1 MQQQKSILFITT
13 ADTDI
18 LTADRALSALA
29 DGFPQVHAVNPTSLP
44 RDEGGPNGETLALAS
59 NAGAVVMRLLGGKR
73 AMPDTFD
80 ALVRHCRA
88 EGIPLIACPGHQEW
102 DEDLVTA
109 CTVPVAEVETV
120 FAYLMQGGVQNFQ
133 NLFLFLS
140 DTYLG
145 SSHGHE
151 APAPL
156 PWEGIYHPDVAD
168 GTDVDAFIA
177 QRFRPGRPNI
187 GLLFYRAHWMSGNLL
202 PIDAL
207 IRSLEAKGANTL
219 PVFAFSLKHSPEGD
233 GVANRAFTE
242 YLAGPDG
249 KPRVQCIINT
259 MGMSMAEVIEG
270 KPAFANDSA
279 SSSNGQSGA
288 GGSSLELL
296 DVPMV
301 QAIVSTGT
309 EEAWLES
316 ALGLGPID
324 TAMNVALPEFDGRL
338 ISVPISFK
346 EESGKEE
353 SGGET
358 GGLSGRLQRYAPRED
373 RIDLVARLAI
383 KQANLALK
391 PNSEKK
397 IAVVLS
403 NYPTKDARIGN
414 AVGLDTPASAVL
426 VLNALKQA
434 GYQVADIPETG
445 DELVHRIIERCSNDR
460 DSLTEEQLRLAAGHV
475 TARQYAD
482 WFATFPDDVTEEL
495 SRDWGEPPGQVYRTE
510 IGPSPSGGGLGLGR
524 NPGAP
529 ALAIAGID
537 LGNVFVGLQ
546 PPRGFGENPI
556 AIYHSPDLAPTHHY
570 IAYYRW
576 LRDVYGADAIL
587 HLGKHGTLEWLPGKG
602 IGLSPSCYPE
612 VALDDVPLFYPF
624 IINDPGE
631 GSQAKRRAHAT
642 VVDHLIPSMT
652 TADSYGDIARI
663 EQLMDEHYQCQTLD
677 PSKLPLLEAQIWE
690 VAQQAE
696 LHRDLGIESQPE
708 DFGEFILEID
718 GYLCELKD
726 AQIKDGLHILGDA
739 PEGEQLVGLL
749 CALTRLDI
757 SGVPS
762 LRRSVAEALGFDYA
776 ELIDDLGKP
785 LPESGLARLK
795 DFQDITRSSSES
807 PSLLSPPEGENTPFL
822 PPPEGGNTRGGESD
836 IIRTNGDALER
847 IELLCRRL
855 YRGMLERGFNA
866 ADATPVVSS
875 VLGVSDRQTQSV
887 LEYVAEIVYPAL
899 MRTPDEI
906 GNLLRGMEGKY
917 VPPGPSGAPTRG
929 MANILPT
936 GRNFYSIDPKTI
948 PSPAAWE
955 TGKQLSQSLLEKY
968 LEEEGAYPEMVGL
981 VVWGTSVMRTH
992 GDDIAQI
999 LHLLGVRPRWQ
1010 AESRRVLGLE
1020 VIPLAE
1026 LGRPRIDVT
1035 VRISGFFR
1043 DAFPNL
1049 INLLDQAVELAASL
1063 DELPQDNYVV
1073 KHLQEDLA
1081 NPSSPANRH
1090 SREGG
1095 NPETEPT
1102 GADRA
1107 SSLYRIFGS
1116 KPGTYGAGILPALD
1130 ERNWETVQDLAEI
1143 YTVWGGYAYTQA
1155 EHGVHARDQFRQ
1167 RFSQIVVAAKNQDTR
1182 EHDIFDSDDYM
1193 QYHGGMIATVRALT
1207 GRSPRQ
1213 FFGDSA
1219 DPSRARNRDL
1229 QDEAR
1234 RVFRSRVVNPKWI
1247 GSMKRHGYK
1256 GAFELAATV
1265 DYMFGYDA
1273 TAQVIEDW
1281 MYEDVTESY
1290 VFDSDTQQ
1298 FFRESNPWA
1307 LKGVVE
1313 RLLEAIERGMWENP
1327 PPEMR
1332 EKLQQLYLELEADL
1346 EARQEGIGDRR

>member
-1 MQQQKSILFITT
+1 MQQKSILFITT

-18 LTADRALSALA
+18 LTADRAISTMPS
-29 DGFPQVHAVNPTSLP
+29 GFPQVVAINPVSLSP
-44 RDEGGPNGETLALAS
+44 GPGDGEEDSDGGIATLPS
-59 NAGAVVMRLLGGKR
+59 NAGAVVLRLLGGKR
-73 AMPDTFD
+73 AMPDSFD
-80 ALVRHCRA
+80 GLVRQCRS

-102 DEDLVTA
+102 DEDLITA

-140 DTYLG
+140 DTYFG
-145 SSHGHE
+145 TDYGHE

-156 PWEGIYHPDVAD
+156 PWEGIYHPDVTD
-168 GTDVDAFIA
+168 GMDVESFVA
-177 QRFRPGRPNI
+177 QRFKAGRPSI
-187 GLLFYRAHWMSGNLL
+187 GILFYRAHWMSGNLL
-202 PIDAL
+202 PVDAL
-207 IRSLEAKGANTL
+207 IRSLERQGANVL

-233 GVANRAFTE
+233 GQANRAFTE
-242 YLAGPDG
+242 YLAGPEDT
-249 KPRVQCIINT
+249 PRVQCIINT
-259 MGMSMAEVIEG
+259 MGMSMGEISAEG
-270 KPAFANDSA
+270 LRGAPANTQ
-279 SSSNGQSGA
+279 GPTITA
-288 GGSSLELL
+288 GWSLDYL
-296 DVPMV
+296 DKLNVPMI
-301 QAIVSTGT
+301 QAIISTST
-309 EEAWLES
+309 HEDWLAS
-316 ALGLGPID
+316 DLGLGPID
-324 TAMNVALPEFDGRL
+324 TAMSVALPEFDGRL
-338 ISVPISFK
+338 ITVPISFK
-346 EESGKEE
+346 EEATAEGS
-353 SGGET
+353 
-358 GGLSGRLQRYAPRED
+358 GGLSGKLQRYVPRND
-373 RIDLVARLAI
+373 RVELVARLAI
-383 KQANLALK
+383 KQTRLGMK

-397 IAVVLS
+397 IAVILS

-426 VLNALKQA
+426 VLNALKEA
-434 GYQVADIPETG
+434 GYKVTDIPETG

-482 WFATFPDDVTEEL
+482 WFSGFPDDVSEEL
-495 SRDWGEPPGQVYRTE
+495 TRDWGEPPGQVYRAN
-510 IGPSPSGGGLGLGR
+510 GS
-524 NPGAP
+524 
-529 ALAIAGID
+529 LAIAGID

-546 PPRGFGENPI
+546 PPRGFGDNPI
-556 AIYHSPDLAPTHHY
+556 AIYHSPDIAPTHHY

-576 LRDVYGADAIL
+576 VRDVFRADAIL

-642 VVDHLIPSMT
+642 IVDHLIPAMT

-690 VAQQAE
+690 VVQQAE
-696 LHRDLGIESQPE
+696 LHRDLGIEAQPK
-708 DFGEFILEID
+708 DFGGFILEID

-726 AQIKDGLHILGDA
+726 AQIKDGLHILGDT

-762 LRRSVAEALGFDYA
+762 LRRSVAEALGLDYA
-776 ELIDDLGKP
+776 SLTEDLGEAP
-785 LPESGLARLK
+785 AGSIPPAIANL
-795 DFQDITRSSSES
+795 DMES
-807 PSLLSPPEGENTPFL
+807 PVRS
-822 PPPEGGNTRGGESD
+822 
-836 IIRTNGDALER
+836 NGDFLER
-847 IELLCRRL
+847 IELLCRQA
-855 YRGMLERGFNA
+855 YREMLERGFNA
-866 ADATPVVSS
+866 ADAAPVVSG
-875 VLGVSDRQTQSV
+875 VLGAPDAQTQLV
-887 LEYVAEIVYPAL
+887 LEYVADTIYPAL

-906 GNLLRGMEGKY
+906 GNLLRGLEGKY

-936 GRNFYSIDPKTI
+936 GRNFYSVDPKTI

-955 TGKQLSQSLLEKY
+955 TGKQLADSLLEKY

-981 VVWGTSVMRTH
+981 VVWGTSAMRTH
-992 GDDIAQI
+992 GDDVAQI
-999 LHLLGVRPRWQ
+999 LHLLGVRPKWQ

-1020 VIPLAE
+1020 VIPLEE

-1049 INLLDQAVELAASL
+1049 INLLDQAVEMAASL
-1063 DELPQDNYVV
+1063 DESPDENYVV
-1073 KHLQEDLA
+1073 KHLREDL
-1081 NPSSPANRH
+1081 
-1090 SREGG
+1090 SRPNQPPVDVEG
-1095 NPETEPT
+1095 TQ
-1102 GADRA
+1102 R
-1107 SSLYRIFGS
+1107 SRSLYRIFGS
-1116 KPGTYGAGILPALD
+1116 KPGTYGAGILTVLD
-1130 ERNWETVQDLAEI
+1130 ERNWETVQDLAEV
-1143 YTVWGGYAYTQA
+1143 YTAWGGYAYTQQA
-1155 EHGVHARDQFRQ
+1155 HGVNARDAFRQ

-1207 GRSPRQ
+1207 GRNPRQ

-1247 GSMKRHGYK
+1247 ESMKRHGYK

-1273 TAQVIEDW
+1273 TAQVVEDW

-1290 VFDSDTQQ
+1290 VFDPDTQR
-1298 FFRESNPWA
+1298 FFRQSNPWA

-1313 RLLEAIERGMWENP
+1313 RLLEAIERGLWEEP

-1346 EARQEGIGDRR
+1346 EARQEGTAGRQ

>member
-1 MQQQKSILFITT
+1 MQQKSILFITT

-18 LTADRALSALA
+18 LTADRALAALPG
-29 DGFPQVHAVNPTSLP
+29 GFPQVNAVNPSSLP
-44 RDEGGPNGETLALAS
+44 RDDGQPNAEILRLAS
-59 NAGAVVMRLLGGKR
+59 DAGAVVLRLLGGKR

-80 ALVRHCRA
+80 ALVRHCRG
-88 EGIPLIACPGHQEW
+88 EGIPIIACPGHQEW

-109 CTVPVAEVETV
+109 CTVPAVEVETV
-120 FAYLMQGGVQNFQ
+120 FSYLMQGGVQNFQ

-140 DTYLG
+140 DTYFG
-145 SSHGHE
+145 TGHGHE

-168 GTDVDAFIA
+168 GVDVDTFVA
-177 QRFRPGRPNI
+177 QRFQPGRPSI

-207 IRSLEAKGANTL
+207 IRSLEDKGANVL
-219 PVFAFSLKHSPEGD
+219 PVYAFSLKHSPEGD

-249 KPRVQCIINT
+249 TPRVQCIVNT
-259 MGMSMAEVIEG
+259 MGMSMGELSTEG
-270 KPAFANDSA
+270 PAVATGWSVDY
-279 SSSNGQSGA
+279 
-288 GGSSLELL
+288 L
-296 DVPMV
+296 DNLNVPMV

-309 EEAWLES
+309 EEDWLES
-316 ALGLGPID
+316 DLGLGPID
-324 TAMNVALPEFDGRL
+324 TAMSVALPEFDGRL

-346 EESGKEE
+346 EEAPADG
-353 SGGET
+353 SGG
-358 GGLSGRLQRYAPRED
+358 LAGRLQRYVPRYD
-373 RIDLVARLAI
+373 RVELVARLAI
-383 KQANLALK
+383 KQANLSLK

-397 IAVVLS
+397 VAVILS

-414 AVGLDTPASAVL
+414 AVGLDTPNSAVL
-426 VLNALKQA
+426 VLNALKDA
-434 GYQVADIPETG
+434 GYGVTDIPETG

-475 TARQYAD
+475 TSRQYAD
-482 WFATFPDDVTEEL
+482 WFATFPDDVSEEL
-495 SRDWGEPPGQVYRTE
+495 SRDWGEPPGHVYRTND
-510 IGPSPSGGGLGLGR
+510 S
-524 NPGAP
+524 
-529 ALAIAGID
+529 LAIAGID

-556 AIYHSPDLAPTHHY
+556 AIYHSPDMAPTHHY

-576 LRDVYGADAIL
+576 VRDVFGADAIL

-642 VVDHLIPSMT
+642 IVDHLIPAMT

-690 VAQQAE
+690 VVQQAE

-739 PEGEQLVGLL
+739 PQGEQLIGLL

-757 SGVPS
+757 SGIPS

-776 ELIDDLGKP
+776 GMTDDLAEAP
-785 LPESGLARLK
+785 ASHIPRVISDLDQE
-795 DFQDITRSSSES
+795 
-807 PSLLSPPEGENTPFL
+807 TP
-822 PPPEGGNTRGGESD
+822 
-836 IIRTNGDALER
+836 IRTNGDVLER
-847 IELLCRRL
+847 IELLCREA
-855 YRGMLERGFNA
+855 YREMLDRGFYP
-866 ADATPVVSS
+866 ADAATVVSS
-875 VLGVSDRQTQSV
+875 VLGAPDRQTQSV
-887 LEYVAEIVYPAL
+887 LEYVAETVYPAL

-936 GRNFYSIDPKTI
+936 GRNFYSVDPKTI

-955 TGKQLSQSLLEKY
+955 TGKQLAQSLLEKY

-981 VVWGTSVMRTH
+981 VVWGTSAMRTH

-999 LHLLGVRPRWQ
+999 LHLLGIRPKWQ
-1010 AESRRVLGLE
+1010 AESRRVLGIE
-1020 VIPLAE
+1020 AIPLSE

-1049 INLLDQAVELAASL
+1049 INLLDQAVEMAASL
-1063 DELPQDNYVV
+1063 DESPEDNYVV
-1073 KHLQEDLA
+1073 KHLREDL
-1081 NPSSPANRH
+1081 
-1090 SREGG
+1090 SR
-1095 NPETEPT
+1095 PVDAPQQAEPT
-1102 GADRA
+1102 QRNQ
-1107 SSLYRIFGS
+1107 SLYRIFGS
-1116 KPGTYGAGILPALD
+1116 KPGTYGAGILTVLD
-1130 ERNWETVQDLAEI
+1130 ERNWESVQDLAEV
-1143 YTVWGGYAYTQA
+1143 YTAWGGYAYTQE

-1219 DPSRARNRDL
+1219 DPTRARNRDL

-1234 RVFRSRVVNPKWI
+1234 RVFRTRVVNPKWI
-1247 GSMKRHGYK
+1247 DSMKRHGYK

-1290 VFDSDTQQ
+1290 VFDPDTRQ
-1298 FFRESNPWA
+1298 FFQQSNPWA

-1313 RLLEAIERGMWENP
+1313 RLLEAIERGLWENP

-1332 EKLQQLYLELEADL
+1332 EQLQQLYLDLEADL
-1346 EARQEGIGDRR
+1346 EARQEGVTGRS

>member
-1 MQQQKSILFITT
+1 MQQKSILFITT

-18 LTADRALSALA
+18 LTADRALSALPS
-29 DGFPQVHAVNPTSLP
+29 GFRQVAAVNPSNRTHPDPLP
-44 RDEGGPNGETLALAS
+44 EGEGTKGEGQPDAEIMALVS
-59 NAGAVVMRLLGGKR
+59 NAGVVVLRLLGGKR

-80 ALVRHCRA
+80 ALVRHCRS

-109 CTVPVAEVETV
+109 CTVPAVEVDTV
-120 FAYLMQGGVQNFQ
+120 FSYLMQGGVQNFQ

-140 DTYLG
+140 DTYFG
-145 SSHGHE
+145 TGHGHE

-168 GTDVDAFIA
+168 GIDVDAFIA
-177 QRFRPGRPNI
+177 EKFQPERPSI
-187 GLLFYRAHWMSGNLL
+187 GILFYRAHWMSGNLL

-207 IRSLEAKGANTL
+207 IRSLEDKGANVL
-219 PVFAFSLKHSPEGD
+219 PVYAFSLKHSPEGD

-249 KPRVQCIINT
+249 QPRVQCIVNT
-259 MGMSMAEVIEG
+259 MGMSMGELSNEG
-270 KPAFANDSA
+270 PAIATGWSVDY
-279 SSSNGQSGA
+279 
-288 GGSSLELL
+288 L
-296 DVPMV
+296 DNLNVPMV
-301 QAIVSTGT
+301 QAIVSTST
-309 EEAWLES
+309 EEDWLDS
-316 ALGLGPID
+316 DLGLGPID
-324 TAMNVALPEFDGRL
+324 TAMSVALPEFDGRL

-346 EESGKEE
+346 EEVSAGPEPVE
-353 SGGET
+353 GRVA
-358 GGLSGRLQRYAPRED
+358 GGLTGRLQRYVPRED
-373 RIDLVARLAI
+373 RVELVARLAI
-383 KQANLALK
+383 KQARLGMK

-397 IAVVLS
+397 IAVILS

-414 AVGLDTPASAVL
+414 AVGLDTPNSAVL
-426 VLNALKQA
+426 VLNALKDA
-434 GYQVADIPETG
+434 GYKVADIPETG

-475 TARQYAD
+475 TVRQYAD
-482 WFATFPDDVTEEL
+482 WFATFPDDVAEEL
-495 SRDWGEPPGQVYRTE
+495 SRDWGEPPGQVYRTN
-510 IGPSPSGGGLGLGR
+510 GS
-524 NPGAP
+524 
-529 ALAIAGID
+529 LAIAGID

-556 AIYHSPDLAPTHHY
+556 AIYHSPDMAPTHHY

-576 LRDVYGADAIL
+576 MRDVFGADAIL

-642 VVDHLIPSMT
+642 IVDHLIPAMT

-677 PSKLPLLEAQIWE
+677 PSKLPLLETQIWE
-690 VAQQAE
+690 MVQQAE
-696 LHRDLGIESQPE
+696 LHRDLDIESRPE

-726 AQIKDGLHILGDA
+726 AQIKDGLHILGDV
-739 PEGEQLVGLL
+739 PQGEQLVGLL

-757 SGVPS
+757 SGIPS
-762 LRRSVAEALGFDYA
+762 LRRSVAEALGLNYA
-776 ELIDDLGKP
+776 ELIDDLGAP
-785 LPESGLARLK
+785 LSESGFSGFK
-795 DFQDITRSSSES
+795 DFQDRISSSCES
-807 PSLLSPPEGENTPFL
+807 SNPEVPD
-822 PPPEGGNTRGGESD
+822 SD
-836 IIRTNGDALER
+836 IIRTNGDVLER
-847 IELLCRRL
+847 IELLCRQL
-855 YRGMLERGFNA
+855 YRELLDRGFNPTDA
-866 ADATPVVSS
+866 APVVGS
-875 VLGVSDRQTQSV
+875 VLGALDRQTQSV
-887 LEYVAEIVYPAL
+887 LEYVAETVYPAL

-936 GRNFYSIDPKTI
+936 GRNFYSVDPKTI

-955 TGKQLSQSLLEKY
+955 TGKQLAQSLLDKY
-968 LEEEGAYPEMVGL
+968 QEEEGAYPEMVGL
-981 VVWGTSVMRTH
+981 VVWGTSAMRTH

-999 LHLLGVRPRWQ
+999 LHLLGVRPKWQ
-1010 AESRRVLGLE
+1010 AESRRVLGIE
-1020 VIPLAE
+1020 AIPLSE

-1063 DELPQDNYVV
+1063 DEPPENNYIV
-1073 KHLQEDLA
+1073 KHLREDLA
-1081 NPSSPANRH
+1081 NTANLH

-1095 NPETEPT
+1095 SPGSGAT
-1102 GADRA
+1102 GSDRA

-1116 KPGTYGAGILPALD
+1116 KPGTYGAGILPVLD
-1130 ERNWETVQDLAEI
+1130 ERNWETVQDLAEV
-1143 YTVWGGYAYTQA
+1143 YTAWGGYAYTQEA
-1155 EHGVHARDQFRQ
+1155 HGVHARDQFRQ

-1219 DPSRARNRDL
+1219 DPTRARNRDL

-1247 GSMKRHGYK
+1247 DSMKRHGYK

-1290 VFDSDTQQ
+1290 VFDPDTQR
-1298 FFRESNPWA
+1298 FFQQSNPWA

-1313 RLLEAIERGMWENP
+1313 RLLEAIERGLWENP

-1332 EKLQQLYLELEADL
+1332 ERLQQMYLDLEADL
-1346 EARQEGIGDRR
+1346 EARQEGVTDRQ

>member
-1 MQQQKSILFITT
+1 MAET
-13 ADTDI
+13 DT
-18 LTADRALSALA
+18 RAP
-29 DGFPQVHAVNPTSLP
+29 G
-44 RDEGGPNGETLALAS
+44 
-59 NAGAVVMRLLGGKR
+59 
-73 AMPDTFD
+73 
-80 ALVRHCRA
+80 RHCRS

-109 CTVPVAEVETV
+109 CTVPAVEVETV
-120 FAYLMQGGVQNFQ
+120 FSYLMQGGVQNFQ

-140 DTYLG
+140 DTYFG
-145 SSHGHE
+145 TSHGHE

-168 GTDVDAFIA
+168 GLDVDSYVAG
-177 QRFRPGRPNI
+177 RFQPERPSI
-187 GLLFYRAHWMSGNLL
+187 GILFYRAHWMSGNLL

-207 IRSLEAKGANTL
+207 IRSLEAKGANVL
-219 PVFAFSLKHSPEGD
+219 PVYAFSLKHSPEGD

-242 YLAGPDG
+242 YLAAPDG
-249 KPRVQCIINT
+249 SPRVQCIINT
-259 MGMSMAEVIEG
+259 MGMSMGEISAEG
-270 KPAFANDSA
+270 PAIASGWSVDYLDSL
-279 SSSNGQSGA
+279 N
-288 GGSSLELL
+288 
-296 DVPMV
+296 VPMV
-301 QAIVSTGT
+301 QAIVSTST
-309 EEAWLES
+309 EEDWLES
-316 ALGLGPID
+316 DLGLGPID
-324 TAMNVALPEFDGRL
+324 TAMSIALPEFDGRL

-346 EESGKEE
+346 EEVSSGPEPVE
-353 SGGET
+353 GRAA
-358 GGLSGRLQRYAPRED
+358 GGLSGRLQRYAPRQD
-373 RIDLVARLAI
+373 RVELVTRLAI
-383 KQANLALK
+383 KQAMLGLK

-397 IAVVLS
+397 IALILS

-414 AVGLDTPASAVL
+414 AVGLDTPNSAVL
-426 VLNALKQA
+426 VLNALRDA
-434 GYQVADIPETG
+434 GYRVTDIPETG
-445 DELVHRIIERCSNDR
+445 DELVHRIIERCSNDT

-482 WFATFPDDVTEEL
+482 WFATFPDDVSEEL
-495 SRDWGEPPGQVYRTE
+495 ARDWGEPPGNVYRTN
-510 IGPSPSGGGLGLGR
+510 GS
-524 NPGAP
+524 
-529 ALAIAGID
+529 LAIAGID

-576 LRDVYGADAIL
+576 VRDVFGADAIM

-642 VVDHLIPSMT
+642 VVDHLIPAMT

-690 VAQQAE
+690 VVQQAE

-726 AQIKDGLHILGDA
+726 AQIKDGLHILGDV
-739 PEGEQLVGLL
+739 PQGEQLIGLL

-776 ELIDDLGKP
+776 RLTDDLGEAP
-785 LPESGLARLK
+785 VESIPRVIVA
-795 DFQDITRSSSES
+795 IEEES
-807 PSLLSPPEGENTPFL
+807 PV
-822 PPPEGGNTRGGESD
+822 
-836 IIRTNGDALER
+836 RTNGDVLER
-847 IELLCRRL
+847 IELLCRQL
-855 YRGMLERGFNA
+855 YCEMLDRGFSP
-866 ADATPVVSS
+866 ADAGPVVGE
-875 VLGVSDRQTQSV
+875 VLGAPDRQTQGV
-887 LEYVAEIVYPAL
+887 LEYVAETIYPAL

-906 GNLLRGMEGKY
+906 GNLLRGLEGKF

-936 GRNFYSIDPKTI
+936 GRNFYSVDPKTI

-955 TGKQLSQSLLEKY
+955 TGKQLAQSLLDKY

-981 VVWGTSVMRTH
+981 VVWGTSAMRTH

-999 LHLLGVRPRWQ
+999 LHLIGIRPKWQ
-1010 AESRRVLGLE
+1010 AESRRVLGIE
-1020 VIPLAE
+1020 AIPLEE

-1049 INLLDQAVELAASL
+1049 INLLDQAIELAAAL
-1063 DELPQDNYVV
+1063 DESPQDNYIV
-1073 KHLQEDLA
+1073 KHLREDL
-1081 NPSSPANRH
+1081 SRTTESRPAQDGERR
-1090 SREGG
+1090 SE
-1095 NPETEPT
+1095 
-1102 GADRA
+1102 
-1107 SSLYRIFGS
+1107 SLYRIFGS
-1116 KPGTYGAGILPALD
+1116 KPGTYGAGILPVLD
-1130 ERNWETVQDLAEI
+1130 ERNWESVQDLAEV
-1143 YTVWGGYAYTQA
+1143 YTAWGGYAYTQQ

-1247 GSMKRHGYK
+1247 DSMKRHGYK

-1290 VFDSDTQQ
+1290 VFDPDTQA
-1298 FFRESNPWA
+1298 FFQQSNPWA

-1332 EKLQQLYLELEADL
+1332 EKLQQLYLDLEADL
-1346 EARQEGIGDRR
+1346 EARQEGTPVRQ

>member
-1 MQQQKSILFITT
+1 MQQKSILFITT

-18 LTADRALSALA
+18 LTADRALSGL
-29 DGFPQVHAVNPTSLP
+29 PQGIPRVVAVNPSSLP
-44 RDEGGPNGETLALAS
+44 RDEEQPDAGIMSLAS
-59 NAGAVVMRLLGGKR
+59 NAGAVALRLLGGKR
-73 AMPDTFD
+73 AMPDSFD
-80 ALVRHCRA
+80 ALVRRCRS

-140 DTYLG
+140 DTYFG
-145 SSHGHE
+145 TDHGHE

-168 GTDVDAFIA
+168 GTDVDSYIA
-177 QRFRPGRPNI
+177 HRFQPGRPSI

-202 PIDAL
+202 PIDAM
-207 IRSLEAKGANTL
+207 IRSLEAKGANVL

-233 GVANRAFTE
+233 GAGNRAFTE

-249 KPRVQCIINT
+249 APRVQCIINT
-259 MGMSMAEVIEG
+259 MGMSMAEISAEG
-270 KPAFANDSA
+270 RPPLTSPPQGGNTR
-279 SSSNGQSGA
+279 G
-288 GGSSLELL
+288 GGSVGYL
-296 DVPMV
+296 DTLNVPMV
-301 QAIVSTGT
+301 QAIISTGT
-309 EEAWLES
+309 QDEWLES
-316 ALGLGPID
+316 DLGLGPID

-346 EESGKEE
+346 EEVSAGPEPVE
-353 SGGET
+353 GLEA
-358 GGLSGRLQRYAPRED
+358 GGLTGRLQRYVPRED
-373 RIDLVARLAI
+373 RIDFVARLAI
-383 KQANLALK
+383 RQANLGRK

-397 IAVVLS
+397 IALILS

-414 AVGLDTPASAVL
+414 AVGLDTPNSAVL
-426 VLNALKQA
+426 VLNALSDA
-434 GYQVADIPETG
+434 GYRVTDIPQTG

-475 TARQYAD
+475 TTRQYAD
-482 WFATFPDDVTEEL
+482 WFATFPDDVTDEL
-495 SRDWGEPPGQVYRTE
+495 TRDWGEPPGQVYR
-510 IGPSPSGGGLGLGR
+510 ISSSPPEGGNARGG
-524 NPGAP
+524 
-529 ALAIAGID
+529 LAIAGID

-546 PPRGFGENPI
+546 PPRGFGNNPI
-556 AIYHSPDLAPTHHY
+556 AIYHSPDMAPTHHY

-576 LRDVYGADAIL
+576 VRDVFGADAIL

-690 VAQQAE
+690 VVQQAE

-726 AQIKDGLHILGDA
+726 AQIKDGLHILGDT

-757 SGVPS
+757 SGIPS
-762 LRRSVAEALGFDYA
+762 LRRSVAEALGLDYGK
-776 ELIDDLGKP
+776 LIDDLGEP
-785 LPESGLARLK
+785 LSESGFSGLK
-795 DFQDITRSSSES
+795 DFQDRTGSSWKSAN
-807 PSLLSPPEGENTPFL
+807 PENPD
-822 PPPEGGNTRGGESD
+822 SD

-847 IELLCRRL
+847 IELLCRQL
-855 YRGMLERGFNA
+855 YGEMLDLGFNA
-866 ADATPVVSS
+866 ADAAPVVTG
-875 VLGVSDRQTQSV
+875 VLGVPDNQTQSV
-887 LEYVAEIVYPAL
+887 LEYVAETIYPAL

-906 GNLLRGMEGKY
+906 GNLLRGLEGKY
-917 VPPGPSGAPTRG
+917 VPAGPSGAPTRG

-936 GRNFYSIDPKTI
+936 GRNFYSVDPKTI

-955 TGKQLSQSLLEKY
+955 TGKQLAQSLLDKY

-981 VVWGTSVMRTH
+981 VVWGTSAMRTH

-999 LHLLGVRPRWQ
+999 LHLLGVRPKWQ

-1020 VIPLAE
+1020 AIPLEE

-1049 INLLDQAVELAASL
+1049 INLLDEAVELASSL
-1063 DELPQDNYVV
+1063 DESPGDNYVV
-1073 KHLQEDLA
+1073 KHLREDMQSESGFSGLKDFQDDN
-1081 NPSSPANRH
+1081 NPSGS
-1090 SREGG
+1090 SF
-1095 NPETEPT
+1095 NPENPDSDNEART
-1102 GADRA
+1102 R
-1107 SSLYRIFGS
+1107 SLYRIFGS
-1116 KPGTYGAGILPALD
+1116 KPGTYGAGILTVID
-1130 ERNWETVQDLAEI
+1130 ERNWETVEDLAEV
-1143 YTVWGGYAYTQA
+1143 YTAWGGYAYTQQ
-1155 EHGVHARDQFRQ
+1155 EHGR
-1167 RFSQIVVAAKNQDTR
+1167 TR
-1182 EHDIFDSDDYM
+1182 PRPVPPAVQPDS
-1193 QYHGGMIATVRALT
+1193 
-1207 GRSPRQ
+1207 
-1213 FFGDSA
+1213 
-1219 DPSRARNRDL
+1219 
-1229 QDEAR
+1229 R
-1234 RVFRSRVVNPKWI
+1234 R
-1247 GSMKRHGYK
+1247 
-1256 GAFELAATV
+1256 
-1265 DYMFGYDA
+1265 
-1273 TAQVIEDW
+1273 
-1281 MYEDVTESY
+1281 
-1290 VFDSDTQQ
+1290 
-1298 FFRESNPWA
+1298 
-1307 LKGVVE
+1307 
-1313 RLLEAIERGMWENP
+1313 
-1327 PPEMR
+1327 
-1332 EKLQQLYLELEADL
+1332 
-1346 EARQEGIGDRR
+1346 RQEPGHPRA

>member
-1 MQQQKSILFITT
+1 MQQKSILFITT

-18 LTADRALSALA
+18 LTADRAVAALPP
-29 DGFPQVHAVNPTSLP
+29 GFPRVVALNPSAQRGEGADIVSL
-44 RDEGGPNGETLALAS
+44 
-59 NAGAVVMRLLGGKR
+59 AGDAGVVVLRLLGGKR
-73 AMPDTFD
+73 AMPGSFD
-80 ALVRHCRA
+80 ALVRHCRS

-102 DEDLVTA
+102 DEDLITA
-109 CTVPVAEVETV
+109 CTAPVAEVDTV
-120 FAYLMQGGVQNFQ
+120 FSYLMQGGVQNFQ

-140 DTYLG
+140 DAYFGTE
-145 SSHGHE
+145 HGHE

-156 PWEGIYHPDVAD
+156 PWEGIYHPDYPD
-168 GTDVDAFIA
+168 GTDVETYVA
-177 QRFRPGRPNI
+177 QHFRPAQGEHPELVEGRPPAI
-187 GLLFYRAHWMSGNLL
+187 GILFYRAHWMSGNLL

-207 IRSLEAKGANTL
+207 IRSLEAKGANVL
-219 PVFAFSLKHSPEGD
+219 PVYAFSLKHSPEGD

-242 YLAGPDG
+242 YLAAPDG
-249 KPRVQCIINT
+249 TPRVHCIINT
-259 MGMSMAEVIEG
+259 MGMSMGEISQEG
-270 KPAFANDSA
+270 AATIRRAP
-279 SSSNGQSGA
+279 GESG
-288 GGSSLELL
+288 GTPVDYL
-296 DVPMV
+296 DNLNVPMV
-301 QAIVSTGT
+301 QAIISTGT
-309 EEAWLES
+309 QDEWLES
-316 ALGLGPID
+316 DLGLGPID
-324 TAMNVALPEFDGRL
+324 TAMSVALPEFDGRL

-346 EESGKEE
+346 EEASAD
-353 SGGET
+353 SS
-358 GGLSGRLQRYAPRED
+358 GGLSGRLQRYVPRDD
-373 RIDLVARLAI
+373 RVELVARLAI

-391 PNSEKK
+391 PNPEKK
-397 IAVVLS
+397 IAVILS

-414 AVGLDTPASAVL
+414 AVGLDTPNSAVL
-426 VLNALKQA
+426 VLNALKDA
-434 GYQVADIPETG
+434 GYLVTDIPETG

-475 TARQYAD
+475 TARQYND
-482 WFATFPDDVTEEL
+482 WFSTFPDDVAEEL

-510 IGPSPSGGGLGLGR
+510 IVPSPSGGGLGWGR
-524 NPGAP
+524 NPGVP

-556 AIYHSPDLAPTHHY
+556 AIYHSPDMAPTHHY

-576 LRDVYGADAIL
+576 VRDVFGADAIL

-612 VALDDVPLFYPF
+612 VAMDDVPLFYPF

-642 VVDHLIPSMT
+642 IVDHLIPSMT

-677 PSKLPLLEAQIWE
+677 PSKLPLLETQIWE
-690 VAQQAE
+690 MVQQAE

-739 PEGEQLVGLL
+739 PQGEQLVGLL

-776 ELIDDLGKP
+776 TLTDDLGQP
-785 LPESGLARLK
+785 
-795 DFQDITRSSSES
+795 
-807 PSLLSPPEGENTPFL
+807 LSPCLLASLRQYSAAIRQAHDEAAVEP
-822 PPPEGGNTRGGESD
+822 
-836 IIRTNGDALER
+836 RTNGDAIEY
-847 IELLCRRL
+847 IELMCRQL
-855 YRGMLERGFNA
+855 YREMLDDGFGPESA
-866 ADATPVVSS
+866 APAVHS
-875 VLGVSDRQTQSV
+875 VLGKPDGQTQSV
-887 LEYVAEIVYPAL
+887 LAYVAEVVYPAL

-906 GNLLRGMEGKY
+906 GNLLRGLEGRY

-936 GRNFYSIDPKTI
+936 GRNFYSVDPKTI

-955 TGKQLSQSLLEKY
+955 TGKQLAQSLLDKY

-981 VVWGTSVMRTH
+981 VVWGTSAMRTH

-999 LHLLGVRPRWQ
+999 LHLLGVRPKWQ
-1010 AESRRVLGLE
+1010 AESRRVQGLE
-1020 VIPLAE
+1020 VIPLEE

-1049 INLLDQAVELAASL
+1049 INLLDQGVEMVAAL
-1063 DELPQDNYVV
+1063 DESPADNYIV
-1073 KHLQEDLA
+1073 KHLSEDMSRAEERPHPSPLA
-1081 NPSSPANRH
+1081 
-1090 SREGG
+1090 EGEG
-1095 NPETEPT
+1095 TYDE
-1102 GADRA
+1102 RR
-1107 SSLYRIFGS
+1107 SQSLYRIFGS
-1116 KPGTYGAGILPALD
+1116 KPGTYGAGILPVLD
-1130 ERNWETVQDLAEI
+1130 ERNWETVQDLAEV
-1143 YTVWGGYAYTQA
+1143 YTAWGGYAYTQQD
-1155 EHGVHARDQFRQ
+1155 HGVNARPQFRR
-1167 RFSQIVVAAKNQDTR
+1167 RFGQIVVAAKNQDTR

-1213 FFGDSA
+1213 FFGDSS

-1234 RVFRSRVVNPKWI
+1234 RVFRTRVVNPKWI
-1247 GSMKRHGYK
+1247 DSMKRHGYK

-1290 VFDSDTQQ
+1290 VLDPETQQ
-1298 FFRESNPWA
+1298 FFQQSNPWA
-1307 LKGVVE
+1307 LKGIVE
-1313 RLLEAIERGMWENP
+1313 RLLEAIERGLWEDP
-1327 PPEMR
+1327 SPEMR

-1346 EARQEGIGDRR
+1346 EARQEGVSGR

>member
-1 MQQQKSILFITT
+1 MQQKSILFITT

-18 LTADRALSALA
+18 LTADRALSSLPS
-29 DGFPQVHAVNPTSLP
+29 DFPRIIAVNPTSLSP
-44 RDEGGPNGETLALAS
+44 DSGGDGQLGGEVMALAS
-59 NAGAVVMRLLGGKR
+59 DAGAVVLRLLGGKR
-73 AMPDTFD
+73 AMPDSFD
-80 ALVRHCRA
+80 ALVRHCRS

-109 CTVPVAEVETV
+109 CTVPVAEVETT

-140 DTYLG
+140 DTYFD
-145 SSHGHE
+145 SNHGHE
-151 APAPL
+151 APAPR
-156 PWEGIYHPDVAD
+156 PWEGLYHPEVAD
-168 GTDVDAFIA
+168 GTDVATYLA
-177 QRFRPGRPNI
+177 QRFQPCRPSI
-187 GLLFYRAHWMSGNLL
+187 GILFYRAHWMSGNLL
-202 PIDAL
+202 PIDSL
-207 IRSLEAKGANTL
+207 IRSLEAKGANVL
-219 PVFAFSLKHSPEGD
+219 PVYAFSLKHSPEGD

-249 KPRVQCIINT
+249 ESRVQCIINT
-259 MGMSMAEVIEG
+259 MGMSMGELSNEG
-270 KPAFANDSA
+270 PAIA
-279 SSSNGQSGA
+279 SGWSVDY
-288 GGSSLELL
+288 L
-296 DVPMV
+296 DKLNVPMV
-301 QAIVSTGT
+301 QAIISTST
-309 EEAWLES
+309 QDDWLES
-316 ALGLGPID
+316 NLGLGPID
-324 TAMNVALPEFDGRL
+324 TAMSVALPEFDGRL

-346 EESGKEE
+346 EEAPAEGSNSLE
-353 SGGET
+353 
-358 GGLSGRLQRYAPRED
+358 GRLQRYVPRED
-373 RIDLVARLAI
+373 RVELVARLAI

-397 IAVVLS
+397 IAVILS

-414 AVGLDTPASAVL
+414 AVGLDTPASAVQ
-426 VLNALKQA
+426 VLNALRDA
-434 GYQVADIPETG
+434 GYKVTDIPETG

-460 DSLTEEQLRLAAGHV
+460 DNLTEEQLRLAAGHV
-475 TARQYAD
+475 TARQYGE
-482 WFATFPDDVTEEL
+482 WFSTFPEDVREEL
-495 SRDWGEPPGQVYRTE
+495 SSDWGEPPGQVYRTN
-510 IGPSPSGGGLGLGR
+510 GS
-524 NPGAP
+524 
-529 ALAIAGID
+529 LAIAGID

-546 PPRGFGENPI
+546 PPRGFGDNPI
-556 AIYHSPDLAPTHHY
+556 AIYHSPEMAPTHHY

-576 LRDVYGADAIL
+576 VRDVFGADAIL

-602 IGLSPSCYPE
+602 IGLSSSCYPE
-612 VALDDVPLFYPF
+612 VAMDDVPLFYPF

-677 PSKLPLLEAQIWE
+677 PTKLPLLEAQIWE
-690 VAQQAE
+690 VVQQAE

-726 AQIKDGLHILGDA
+726 AQIKDGLHILGDT

-757 SGVPS
+757 SGIPS
-762 LRRSVAEALGFDYA
+762 LRRSVAEALGIDYS
-776 ELIDDLGKP
+776 LLTDDLGEAP
-785 LPESGLARLK
+785 VGEVHPVITELDPE
-795 DFQDITRSSSES
+795 
-807 PSLLSPPEGENTPFL
+807 TPV
-822 PPPEGGNTRGGESD
+822 
-836 IIRTNGDALER
+836 RTNGDVLER
-847 IELLCRRL
+847 IELLCRQA
-855 YRGMLERGFNA
+855 YQEMLDSGFHA
-866 ADATPVVSS
+866 KDVASVVRN
-875 VLGVSDRQTQSV
+875 VLGTPDIQTQSV
-887 LEYVAEIVYPAL
+887 LEYVADTIYPAL

-906 GNLLRGMEGKY
+906 GNLLRGLDGKY

-936 GRNFYSIDPKTI
+936 GRNFYSVDPKTI

-955 TGKQLSQSLLEKY
+955 TGKQLAQSLLDKY
-968 LEEEGAYPEMVGL
+968 LEDEGAYPEMVGL
-981 VVWGTSVMRTH
+981 VVWGTSAMRTH

-1010 AESRRVLGLE
+1010 AESRRVMGLE
-1020 VIPLAE
+1020 VIPLEE

-1049 INLLDQAVELAASL
+1049 INLLDEGVQLAASL
-1063 DELPQDNYVV
+1063 EESSEDNYVV
-1073 KHLQEDLA
+1073 KHLREDLA
-1081 NPSSPANRH
+1081 TPQGSEQAEEGTPR
-1090 SREGG
+1090 SR
-1095 NPETEPT
+1095 
-1102 GADRA
+1102 
-1107 SSLYRIFGS
+1107 SLYRIFGS
-1116 KPGTYGAGILPALD
+1116 KPGTYGAGILTVID
-1130 ERNWETVQDLAEI
+1130 ERNWETVEDLAEV
-1143 YTVWGGYAYTQA
+1143 YTAWGGYAYTQQD
-1155 EHGVHARDQFRQ
+1155 HGVNARPQFRR

-1207 GRSPRQ
+1207 GRNPRQ
-1213 FFGDSA
+1213 FFGDSS

-1247 GSMKRHGYK
+1247 DSMKRHGYK

-1290 VFDSDTQQ
+1290 VLDPETQQ
-1298 FFRESNPWA
+1298 FFQQSNPWA
-1307 LKGVVE
+1307 LKGIVE
-1313 RLLEAIERGMWENP
+1313 RLLEAMERGLWENP

-1332 EKLQQLYLELEADL
+1332 EKLQQMYLELEADL
-1346 EARQEGIGDRR
+1346 EARQEGIGSA